1 MDDFGLAV
9 EAHRKR
15 LMASAMKLCR
25 DTDQAED
32 LVQET
37 MMRAIRNQHL
47 FEPGSN
53 LAGWLYTILRNQFFS
68 ERRKDGRIVADADDL
83 LSKMVPAR
91 EDHAAAYEAKE
102 ALSFLVLIPLHMR
115 RALLLTANGM
125 SIEEIAR
132 HEGVADGTIKSRV
145 HRGRSMLADLIG
157 DRSLLQ
163 AAGQEL

>member
-53 LAGWLYTILRNQFFS
+53 LAGWLYTIMRNQFFS
-68 ERRKDGRIVADADDL
+68 DRRRDGRIVADADDL
-83 LSKMVPAR
+83 LSRTVPAR

-115 RALLLTANGM
+115 RALLLRPTACRSRRSPGM
-125 SIEEIAR
+125 K
-132 HEGVADGTIKSRV
+132 VWPT
-145 HRGRSMLADLIG
+145 GRSRAA
-157 DRSLLQ
+157 ST
-163 AAGQEL
+163 AAGRCSPI